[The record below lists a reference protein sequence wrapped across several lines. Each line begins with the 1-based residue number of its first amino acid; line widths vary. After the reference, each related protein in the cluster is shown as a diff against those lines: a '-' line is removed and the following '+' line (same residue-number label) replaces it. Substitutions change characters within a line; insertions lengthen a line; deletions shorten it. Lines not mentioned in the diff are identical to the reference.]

1 MSTDIWPASH
11 PARHLEQAEI
21 VEVIVYGH
29 SALFYW
35 WPLWVVGYVMALLT
49 WLHHD
54 QVVIGNSPEWFPP
67 SRNPGVI
74 YTLLLLLLVVVTS
87 SGQRG

>member
-1 MSTDIWPASH
+1 MSTDIQPATSTDIQPAIVAHSRH
-11 PARHLEQAEI
+11 PKAE
-21 VEVIVYGH
+21 VLQVIVYGH

-54 QVVIGNSPEWFPP
+54 QVVIGNKPDGSTRAE
-67 SRNPGVI
+67 I
-74 YTLLLLLLVVVTS
+74 
-87 SGQRG
+87 